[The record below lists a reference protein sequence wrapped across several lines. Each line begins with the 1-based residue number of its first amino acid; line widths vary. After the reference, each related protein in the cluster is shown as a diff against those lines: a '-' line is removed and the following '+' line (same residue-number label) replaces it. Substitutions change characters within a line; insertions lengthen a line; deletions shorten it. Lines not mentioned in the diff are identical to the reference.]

1 MLAALMRRPPLREET
16 DLCRSD
22 SPGRFRFAART
33 LPHPRASNRPVLS
46 AGGTGCARRRR
57 IGRPHYFDRERPSPA
72 AGMALRRSRGHFGA
86 ADIDSEDF
94 FQFVSNFS
102 TLTPAGL
109 RPDTYVTSS
118 AGLRQALSRIDLRR
132 RVCPDGGAFF
142 WPLPAAAV
150 PVSLNGQPLLPGRPA
165 VH

>member
-1 MLAALMRRPPLREET
+1 
-16 DLCRSD
+16 
-22 SPGRFRFAART
+22 
-33 LPHPRASNRPVLS
+33 
-46 AGGTGCARRRR
+46 
-57 IGRPHYFDRERPSPA
+57 
-72 AGMALRRSRGHFGA
+72 
-86 ADIDSEDF
+86 
-94 FQFVSNFS
+94 VSNFS